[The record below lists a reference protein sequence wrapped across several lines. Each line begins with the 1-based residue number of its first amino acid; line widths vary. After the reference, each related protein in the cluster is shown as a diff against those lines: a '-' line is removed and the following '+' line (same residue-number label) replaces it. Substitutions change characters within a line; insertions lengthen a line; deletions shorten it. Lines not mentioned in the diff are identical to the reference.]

1 MTGPAGLLDTSG
13 CGWVGRQAGR
23 LPGAH
28 LSLRSQRSERTPGHS
43 LPGRFLQG
51 LMAGPGSCG
60 VLGSSGWLPRHPGL
74 RENHLSAEATHTHK
88 HTQRRSRLRPVTS

>member
-51 LMAGPGSCG
+51 LMAGPGSCR
-60 VLGSSGWLPRHPGL
+60 VLGSSGWLPRHPGTAGEPPL
-74 RENHLSAEATHTHK
+74 CGGYPHTQTHTEAF
-88 HTQRRSRLRPVTS
+88 SG